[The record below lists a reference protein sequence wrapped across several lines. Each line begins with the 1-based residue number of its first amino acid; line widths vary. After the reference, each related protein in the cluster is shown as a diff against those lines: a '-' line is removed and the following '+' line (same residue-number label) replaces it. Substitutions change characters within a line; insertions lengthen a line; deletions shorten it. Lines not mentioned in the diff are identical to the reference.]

1 MTSCDANQVSFQN
14 DEGEFADRT
23 RSYLLCTWRDHAA
36 LRRAFA
42 IAFSTTYGLLHT
54 AIVFA
59 DDRGFEPLLDEV
71 QNPPIDDALGHH
83 GQ

>member
-1 MTSCDANQVSFQN
+1 MLPLPYSVENMQVAVGQ
-14 DEGEFADRT
+14 ERG
-23 RSYLLCTWRDHAA
+23 DHAA

-42 IAFSTTYGLLHT
+42 IGFSTTYGLLHSVV
-54 AIVFA
+54 VFA

-71 QNPPIDDALGHH
+71 QNPPIDNTLGHH